1 MPTLG
6 PYKVHWFVN
15 GFIALLVGISLGL
28 MIRKWLW
35 YATAFIVFLFF
46 NYLFSIGYDWKETIN
61 TLVGPLLFYY
71 VTMLIDN
78 NLLITKG
85 IMKTV
90 YIYIVLALVPLG
102 IAVLQYIGLA
112 PLTILAFDYINMTKI
127 DGEFVPRVNGFLYH
141 PSELANIGYL
151 LFAMLT
157 VLTKNK
163 FFVHPYF
170 VIFFILQ
177 LMILIKSSIAGLMLL
192 FFYFLYCQ
200 LGFSKKLQ
208 NALIVVGLVCFAGL
222 VILLFREMGALI
234 SEKILSPR
242 RNMIFEP
249 GILTNRGRMWS
260 IYAYAIRD
268 LYEIKHCLFGSG
280 FGSNQTLFLHG
291 DKTLG
296 IWPQDDYIPHP
307 HNQFLSIFIN
317 GGLALMGVYGFI
329 LSKSYFSLRRFTK
342 TAYSLTPIL
351 IIFLL
356 SSGMTVLV
364 LDRFSIWVMLSFLL
378 IIFYV
383 QQKNLQEKINLA
395 NKGD

>member
-1 MPTLG
+1 MMIKKWYRFASL
-6 PYKVHWFVN
+6 
-15 GFIALLVGISLGL
+15 FII
-28 MIRKWLW
+28 
-35 YATAFIVFLFF
+35 FLIG
-46 NYLFSIGYDWKETIN
+46 NYIFSIGYDWKETIN
-61 TLVGPLLFYY
+61 TLVGPFLFYY
-71 VTMLIDN
+71 VTMLIDHD
-78 NLLITKG
+78 LLITKG

-90 YIYIVLALVPLG
+90 YTYIVLAFVPLG

-151 LFAMLT
+151 LFSMLT

-163 FFVHPYF
+163 FLVHPYF
-170 VIFFILQ
+170 VVFFILQ

-192 FFYFLYCQ
+192 FLYFLYCQ

-208 NALIVVGLVCFAGL
+208 NVLIAIGVICFLGLMV
-222 VILLFREMGALI
+222 LLFREMSAII

-242 RNMIFEP
+242 RNMLFEP

-260 IYAYAIRD
+260 IYFYSIGD
-268 LYEIKHCLFGSG
+268 LYKGQHLLFGSG
-280 FGSNQTLFLHG
+280 FGSNQDLFIHG
-291 DKTLG
+291 DKTLS

-317 GGLALMGVYGFI
+317 GGMYLMAIYGAILA
-329 LSKSYFSLRRFTK
+329 KSYFSLRRFAK
-342 TAYSLTPIL
+342 SAYSLSPIL

-383 QQKNLQEKINLA
+383 QQKNIQDKQDIINA
-395 NKGD
+395 SD